1 MPLLDRN
8 GWKAEAFARDP
19 AADAAIVPFAD
30 IETALAARR
39 PGARIGIDLPNDV
52 HPRELLAHQDQLDL
66 ISIAFPRFS
75 DGRGFSLGRMLRE
88 QGYRGTLRASGWVIP
103 DQFAFALHCGFD
115 EVEIDEEH
123 AARQPIEQWLRGPG
137 QVHDSYQDTRDGL
150 VSVFKR
156 RRAAKE
162 AA

>member
-1 MPLLDRN
+1 LPLLDRN
-8 GWKAEAFARDP
+8 GWKADAFARDP
-19 AADAAIVPFAD
+19 AADAPIVPFA
-30 IETALAARR
+30 ELEAALAAGR
-39 PGARIGIDLPNDV
+39 PGARIGVDLPNNI
-52 HPRELLAHQDQLDL
+52 HPREVLPWQDRLDL
-66 ISIAFPRFS
+66 IAIAFPRFS

-88 QGYRGTLRASGWVIP
+88 QSYRGLLRASGWVIP

-123 AARQPIEQWLRGPG
+123 AARQPIEQWLHAAGLISE
-137 QVHDSYQDTRDGL
+137 SYQDTRDGF
-150 VSVFKR
+150 VSVFKQ

>member
-8 GWKAEAFARDP
+8 GWKTEIFSRDA
-19 AADAAIVPFAD
+19 AADAAIVPFAE
-30 IETALAARR
+30 IESALASRR
-39 PGARIGIDLPNDV
+39 PGARIGVDLPNHV
-52 HPRELLAHQDQLDL
+52 HPLDL
-66 ISIAFPRFS
+66 LPWQERLDLVAIAFPRFS

-88 QGYRGTLRASGWVIP
+88 QGYSGILRATGWVIP
-103 DQFAFALHCGFD
+103 DQFPFALHCGFD

-123 AARQPIEQWLRGPG
+123 AARQPIEQWLRAPG
-137 QVHDSYQDTRDGL
+137 LFSDSYQDTRDGL

-156 RRAAKE
+156 RRAARE